1 MPRAEEIKSEIQLL
15 VEGNDQRNFFEAFI
29 DHLSLENIQIQNF
42 GGVNE
47 LRNFLPAFVN
57 MPNFQIVQSLGIVRD
72 AETSAGSAF
81 QSVQSSLRNAG
92 LPVPDSPAKRT
103 GISPAVTVL
112 ILPGD
117 SRSGMLE
124 TLLCESFADTS
135 VDHCIDE
142 FFTCVENLPDVS
154 IKNPYKARANAY
166 LTTKPDPHVSVGV
179 AAKNKYW
186 NLDHSVFG
194 NVRDFLQRITENP
207 SKTENEPDR

>member
-15 VEGNDQRNFFEAFI
+15 VEGNDQRNFFQAFI

-42 GGVNE
+42 GGVKE
-47 LRNFLPAFVN
+47 LRNFLPGFVN
-57 MPNFQIVQSLGIVRD
+57 MPNFQTVQSIGIVRD
-72 AETSAGSAF
+72 AEKSANGAL
-81 QSVQSSLRNAG
+81 QSVQSSLKRVK
-92 LPVPDSPAKRT
+92 LPVPQNSAERT
-103 GISPAVTVL
+103 KTSPAVTVL

-124 TLLCESFADTS
+124 TLLCESFADTP

-194 NVRDFLQRITENP
+194 NVRDFLQRITETP
-207 SKTENEPDR
+207 SKTENKPDG

>member
-1 MPRAEEIKSEIQLL
+1 MPKPTEIKSAIQLL

-42 GGVNE
+42 GGVCE
-47 LRNFLPAFVN
+47 LRDFLEGLVSATGFR
-57 MPNFQIVQSLGIVRD
+57 QIVHSLGIVRD
-72 AETSAGSAF
+72 AETSAGGAF
-81 QSVQSSLRNAG
+81 QSVQSSLKNAE

-135 VDHCIDE
+135 VDHCIND
-142 FFTCVENLPDVS
+142 FFTCVENLPTVS
-154 IKNPYKARANAY
+154 IKNPDKARAHAY
-166 LTTKPDPHVSVGV
+166 LTTKPDPHFSVGV
-179 AAKNKYW
+179 AAKKSYW
-186 NLDHSVFG
+186 DLDHNVFG
-194 NVRDFLQRITENP
+194 TVRDFLQRITVNP
-207 SKTENEPDR
+207 SKTEN